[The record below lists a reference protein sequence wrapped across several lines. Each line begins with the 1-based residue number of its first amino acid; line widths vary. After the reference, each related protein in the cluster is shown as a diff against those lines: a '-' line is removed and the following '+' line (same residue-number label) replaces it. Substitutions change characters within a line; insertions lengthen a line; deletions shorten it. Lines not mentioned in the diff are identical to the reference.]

1 MMNEGVI
8 ALGSN
13 INPKENIPAAI
24 AEISNNF
31 QLIKRS
37 EFIFTKPLGYTDQP
51 DFLNGTVLVQS
62 PDDKD
67 NIIDKLKGIEQQMGR
82 RRTGRRDGPRKIDL
96 DLVLFNDQI
105 LDADV
110 YERDFLKHSIKQI
123 LPGIKLPRQ

>member
-13 INPKENIPAAI
+13 IKPKENIPAAI

-62 PDDKD
+62 PDNKE
-67 NIIDKLKGIEQQMGR
+67 NIIDELKGIEQQMGR
-82 RRTGRRDGPRKIDL
+82 RRTGRRAGTRKIDL
-96 DLVLFNDQI
+96 ELVLFSDQDI
-105 LDADV
+105 DAGV
-110 YERDFLKHSIKQI
+110 YERDYLAQSGKKI
-123 LPGIKLPRQ
+123 LHR